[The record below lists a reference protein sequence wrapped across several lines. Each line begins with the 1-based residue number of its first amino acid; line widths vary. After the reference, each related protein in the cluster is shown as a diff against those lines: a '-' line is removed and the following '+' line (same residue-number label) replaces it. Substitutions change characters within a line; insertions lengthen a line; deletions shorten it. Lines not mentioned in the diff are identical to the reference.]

1 MRECASRRTY
11 HRHTTAR
18 KSRLKPCGH
27 TDWIPLSM
35 VDWSAAG
42 ASLSGATE
50 DIPLGPAILQVSGG
64 RGRGEISLSCKV
76 VWRARGKVG
85 LRLLGPVCH

>member
-1 MRECASRRTY
+1 MRECISRRSY
-11 HRHTTAR
+11 RRLATTR
-18 KSRLKPCGH
+18 QSRLKPCGH
-27 TDWIPLSM
+27 ADWIPLSM
-35 VDWSAAG
+35 IDWSVAG

-50 DIPLGPAILQVSGG
+50 DIPLGLATLQVSGR
-64 RGRGEISLSCKV
+64 RGRGDINLSCKV